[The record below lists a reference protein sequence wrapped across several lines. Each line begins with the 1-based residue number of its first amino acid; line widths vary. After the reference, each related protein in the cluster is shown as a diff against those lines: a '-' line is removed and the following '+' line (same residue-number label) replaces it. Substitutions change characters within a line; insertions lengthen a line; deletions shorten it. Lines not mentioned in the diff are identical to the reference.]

1 MTTFARR
8 SAAALCTLL
17 SALPFATWAPTA
29 GAQEGAYPRRTM
41 HLLVPYAAGGAT
53 DVAARIVAEAM
64 TARLGQTMIV
74 ENKPGGGTVLA
85 TGMVAKGVP
94 DGYQLLFTTLAHSI
108 NASLHKSLPY
118 DSLADFEFVGKFG
131 QLSFA
136 IIVNPQLGVSDLS
149 GLLSLLRANPGK
161 HQYGSAGV
169 GSPMHLGVELLKS
182 LAKVDAAHV
191 PYKGESAALTDLL
204 GGRFTFMLC
213 SVPTCTSRIKDGAVR
228 ALVLS
233 AANRST
239 LVPGVPSAP
248 EAGVAGFETYT
259 WFMMAAPKG
268 TPRAVVDRLSRAIN
282 ETLQDANVRA
292 RMAGLG
298 IEADAASTPEGTR
311 AHVQREIEKWRPI
324 VIATG
329 ATTD

>member
-1 MTTFARR
+1 MITLTRR
-8 SAAALCTLL
+8 GAAALCMLL
-17 SALPFATWAPTA
+17 CVLQFATRATMA
-29 GAQEGAYPRRTM
+29 GAQEGAYPRRTV

-53 DVAARIVAEAM
+53 DVLARIVAEAM
-64 TARLGQTMIV
+64 TARIGQTMIV

-85 TGMVAKGVP
+85 TGLVAKGAP
-94 DGYQLLFTTLAHSI
+94 DGYQLLFTTLVHSI

-118 DSLADFEFVGKFG
+118 DPLADFEFIGKFG

-136 IIVNPQLGVSDLS
+136 IIVNPQLGVSDLN
-149 GLLSLLRANPGK
+149 GLLAMLRSNPAK

-182 LAKVDAAHV
+182 LAKVEATHV

-213 SVPTCTSRIKDGAVR
+213 SVPTCTSRIKEGTVR
-228 ALVLS
+228 GLVLWAATRSALVP
-233 AANRST
+233 N
-239 LVPGVPSAP
+239 VPSAP
-248 EAGVAGFETYT
+248 EAGMPGFETYT
-259 WFMMAAPKG
+259 WFMIAAPKG

-282 ETLQDANVRA
+282 DVLQDANVRT

-298 IEADAASTPEGTR
+298 IDADAASTPDGTR